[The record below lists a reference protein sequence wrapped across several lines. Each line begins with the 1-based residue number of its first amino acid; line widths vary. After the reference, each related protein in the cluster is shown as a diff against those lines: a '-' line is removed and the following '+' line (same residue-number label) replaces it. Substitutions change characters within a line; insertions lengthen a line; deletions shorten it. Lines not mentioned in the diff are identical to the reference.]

1 MRNVKEI
8 LLCSCIKGNFRFCL
22 SRFCQTC
29 TTIKRYLITIAEC
42 KLALPFRFYIDASAI
57 AIEHLIAW
65 YWSIIHYSYYS
76 ILNYDCPSRHFTFY
90 LDDKW
95 FYISGLPRF
104 TSNSQIIPFFVF
116 FRYENVCLICFY
128 YLNRSKD
135 EELHLVDVDKFYAD
149 APAEISRQVWI
160 SLIHVLLFHYS
171 LLSQIWMF

>member
-29 TTIKRYLITIAEC
+29 TTIKWYLITIAEC

-57 AIEHLIAW
+57 EIEHLIAW
-65 YWSIIHYSYYS
+65 YWSIIPYSYYS

-95 FYISGLPRF
+95 FYIVFRAFLALLQFLKFSHFLSFSDMRMFVLYVFIIWIGLRMKSCIWWML
-104 TSNSQIIPFFVF
+104 TSFM
-116 FRYENVCLICFY
+116 LM
-128 YLNRSKD
+128 
-135 EELHLVDVDKFYAD
+135 
-149 APAEISRQVWI
+149 
-160 SLIHVLLFHYS
+160 LL
-171 LLSQIWMF
+171 LK